1 MKGKYVAPSPIEM
14 QVAGCSELEQVCIVG
29 AGLPQPIA
37 LVTLSDKGKR
47 KTKDELHIGLKE
59 LLSRVNRS
67 LDAHEKL
74 DKVVVIKDE
83 WTVDNGLLTPTMK
96 IKRREIEKQY
106 SLQYDEWYKQK
117 GAIAW

>member
-1 MKGKYVAPSPIEM
+1 
-14 QVAGCSELEQVCIVG
+14 
-29 AGLPQPIA
+29 
-37 LVTLSDKGKR
+37 
-47 KTKDELHIGLKE
+47 LKE

-74 DKVVVIKDE
+74 EKVVVIKDE

-96 IKRREIEKQY
+96 IKRREIEKKY